1 MRSKTAIEWL
11 EMEIVKLEETY
22 AIPSK
27 IYELC
32 EDAKDM
38 EKQQIMKAVDD
49 GFEEGC
55 KLPEDITLNNAEQY
69 YNDNY

>member
-1 MRSKTAIEWL
+1 MKKQTAIEWL

-32 EDAKDM
+32 EDAKEK

-49 GFEEGC
+49 GFEEGS
-55 KLPEDITLNNAEQY
+55 KFPEDIKLNNSEEY

>member
-1 MRSKTAIEWL
+1 MRSKTAVEWL
-11 EMEIVKLEETY
+11 EMEIVKLEDTY

-32 EDAKDM
+32 EDAKEK

-49 GFEEGC
+49 GFEEGS
-55 KLPEDITLNNAEQY
+55 KFPEDIKLNNAEQY

>member
-1 MRSKTAIEWL
+1 MRSKTAVEWL
-11 EMEIVKLEETY
+11 EMEIVKLEDTY

-49 GFEEGC
+49 GFEEGS
-55 KLPEDITLNNAEQY
+55 KFPEDIKLNNAEEY
-69 YNDNY
+69 YNQNY